1 MLARRAVSSR
11 KQENA
16 LSSEPPAWV
25 GAVLS
30 RQRFE
35 PYLVAA
41 GGDAGA
47 AVELEWWNLEV
58 AAAFV
63 VPLNRLELAL
73 RNALHPVLCTRFRRS
88 DWWYSA
94 PLDENGRRKVAE
106 AKRALVRLQGRPEV
120 ADDLVAQLTF
130 GFWISLVSST
140 YHRTLWVP
148 ALHRVFPGVARR
160 ELHEDLRNVLVLRN
174 RIMHHEPIHHRHLEA
189 DHATVY
195 RLLEHLSPAIVGEL
209 TGRDGV
215 PAVLARRGAIGTRV
229 DRRRS
234 SGGGP
239 HGSSPAT

>member
-1 MLARRAVSSR
+1 MLARRAVPNR
-11 KQENA
+11 TTEDA

-25 GAVLS
+25 DAVLS
-30 RQRFE
+30 RQRFTA
-35 PYLVAA
+35 YLAA
-41 GGDAGA
+41 TGGDADA

-73 RNALHPVLCTRFRRS
+73 RNALHPVLAAMFRRS

-94 PLDENGRRKVAE
+94 PLDDNGRRKVTE
-106 AKRALVRLQGRPEV
+106 AKRALVRLHGRPEV

-148 ALHRVFPGVARR
+148 ALHRVFPGAARR
-160 ELHEDLRNVLVLRN
+160 DLHEDLRNVLVLRN
-174 RIMHHEPIHHRHLEA
+174 RIMHHEPIHHRHLDA

-195 RLLEHLSPAIVGEL
+195 RLLERLSPAVVGEL
-209 TGRDGV
+209 TGRDRV
-215 PAVLARRGAIGTRV
+215 PAILARRA
-229 DRRRS
+229 
-234 SGGGP
+234 P
-239 HGSSPAT
+239 YGSSPAT